1 MSLAFVSWAAAHEL
15 EVPFD
20 PPGDSCAV
28 RSAVDDCN
36 LIHLAAMDN
45 SRGLLHKQQI
55 NCTHWTS
62 WLELGGKFAGG
73 PALVKNSR
81 GQIELYVRGVDKHM
95 YRRVYSHACAVGSP
109 GSDARAGERL
119 RSVGEKPETVSF
131 SNEPSTH
138 PQPLEGAARSGKQR
152 VYVQMIEQPPS
163 SAAAAPS
170 IGRAV
175 TLSIDSADSMAALS
189 KRIAEALG
197 AASGSEVGLPRIY
210 LANAELTDAE
220 HLERS
225 AAQNS
230 IPPESTL
237 HVLPTMGSE
246 AEALRLRVLAVS
258 EKFMPAE
265 MAGQQAGQPSS
276 RLLYAAA
283 DPTDSGWAPPRWQ
296 CLGGCFTSSPAAIV
310 DTAGLVH
317 LFARGCDRALW
328 RLSQQAHP
336 VSMQP
341 VSRAPAPHPSNLP
354 SLEDGQPARERL
366 LYAAGDPAAKAGAS
380 PTPAAAGWAA
390 EGAAEDGEDE
400 WQSNDARWGE
410 WASMGGIITSAP
422 AASVDAEGMLH
433 VFCRGITRALTHL
446 RQRWNG
452 TAVAWEA
459 WESLGGALASGPQQ
473 RGLSDGSN
481 FINLYVR
488 GSDRAVW
495 RKIEQANVTADPA
508 GRRLGVRWSNWESL
522 GGAMSSGVSVAST
535 PDGLSEVFA
544 RGPDRGLWHKRQSF
558 RAGSADPSW
567 SKWTSL
573 SGTLS
578 SAAEV
583 VQVPTL
589 QGELHVF
596 SRGLDGGVWH
606 KAQVG
611 GAQPNGSVEWNQW
624 RSLGGATRLFNC

>member
-1 MSLAFVSWAAAHEL
+1 
-15 EVPFD
+15 
-20 PPGDSCAV
+20 
-28 RSAVDDCN
+28 
-36 LIHLAAMDN
+36 
-45 SRGLLHKQQI
+45 
-55 NCTHWTS
+55 
-62 WLELGGKFAGG
+62 
-73 PALVKNSR
+73 
-81 GQIELYVRGVDKHM
+81 
-95 YRRVYSHACAVGSP
+95 
-109 GSDARAGERL
+109 
-119 RSVGEKPETVSF
+119 
-131 SNEPSTH
+131 
-138 PQPLEGAARSGKQR
+138 
-152 VYVQMIEQPPS
+152 
-163 SAAAAPS
+163 
-170 IGRAV
+170 
-175 TLSIDSADSMAALS
+175 
-189 KRIAEALG
+189 
-197 AASGSEVGLPRIY
+197 
-210 LANAELTDAE
+210 
-220 HLERS
+220 
-225 AAQNS
+225 
-230 IPPESTL
+230 
-237 HVLPTMGSE
+237 MGSE

-310 DTAGLVH
+310 DTTGLVH

-336 VSMQP
+336 ASVQP
-341 VSRAPAPHPSNLP
+341 VSGASAPHPSNLP
-354 SLEDGQPARERL
+354 SSLEGGEGGQPARERL
-366 LYAAGDPAAKAGAS
+366 LYAAGDPAARAGAS
-380 PTPAAAGWAA
+380 STPAAA
-390 EGAAEDGEDE
+390 EGASEDGGDE
-400 WQSNDARWGE
+400 WESNAFGE
-410 WASMGGIITSAP
+410 WVSMGGIITSAP

-481 FINLYVR
+481 FLNLYVR

-495 RKIEQANVTADPA
+495 RKFEQANVTADRT
-508 GRRLGVRWSNWESL
+508 GRGLGVRWSNWESL

-567 SKWTSL
+567 GKWTSL

-578 SAAEV
+578 SAPEV

>member
-1 MSLAFVSWAAAHEL
+1 
-15 EVPFD
+15 
-20 PPGDSCAV
+20 
-28 RSAVDDCN
+28 
-36 LIHLAAMDN
+36 
-45 SRGLLHKQQI
+45 
-55 NCTHWTS
+55 
-62 WLELGGKFAGG
+62 
-73 PALVKNSR
+73 
-81 GQIELYVRGVDKHM
+81 
-95 YRRVYSHACAVGSP
+95 
-109 GSDARAGERL
+109 
-119 RSVGEKPETVSF
+119 
-131 SNEPSTH
+131 
-138 PQPLEGAARSGKQR
+138 
-152 VYVQMIEQPPS
+152 
-163 SAAAAPS
+163 
-170 IGRAV
+170 
-175 TLSIDSADSMAALS
+175 
-189 KRIAEALG
+189 
-197 AASGSEVGLPRIY
+197 
-210 LANAELTDAE
+210 
-220 HLERS
+220 
-225 AAQNS
+225 
-230 IPPESTL
+230 
-237 HVLPTMGSE
+237 MGSE

-508 GRRLGVRWSNWESL
+508 GRRLGVRWSWL
-522 GGAMSSGVSVAST
+522 RGGLQWRAEVDFPTEVSMLWGHVASCRLTRPRRSRISCCSPDHRHRLCRTRDT
-535 PDGLSEVFA
+535 PPPFEMV
-544 RGPDRGLWHKRQSF
+544 
-558 RAGSADPSW
+558 
-567 SKWTSL
+567 
-573 SGTLS
+573 
-578 SAAEV
+578 
-583 VQVPTL
+583 
-589 QGELHVF
+589 
-596 SRGLDGGVWH
+596 
-606 KAQVG
+606 
-611 GAQPNGSVEWNQW
+611 W
-624 RSLGGATRLFNC
+624 RSDGDQ